1 MEIRGTAG
9 TVKPENNICFGSPSR
24 EIIILFI
31 LLGREGFFMAIY
43 TRTGDKGETS
53 LFNKKRVSKADIR
66 VEAYGTIDELNSI
79 IGVVIA
85 EVQSQKLKIKSY
97 SLKLKVE
104 LTRIQN
110 DLLSIGSAL
119 ANPQGVA
126 LRSLGERVR
135 EFEDFIDEMTEKM
148 PFLKN
153 FILPSG
159 GKAGAM
165 LHLARAISRRAERRV
180 IELNNKKKTLRRR
193 SGQVDSNI
201 IVYLNRLSDLL
212 FTMSRF
218 TNFKEKKKEII
229 WLAGGKRKNG

>member
-1 MEIRGTAG
+1 
-9 TVKPENNICFGSPSR
+9 
-24 EIIILFI
+24 
-31 LLGREGFFMAIY
+31 MAIY

-153 FILPSG
+153 FNINQL
-159 GKAGAM
+159 KAIKPKRPMSSQKFKKM
-165 LHLARAISRRAERRV
+165 LC
-180 IELNNKKKTLRRR
+180 
-193 SGQVDSNI
+193 G
-201 IVYLNRLSDLL
+201 
-212 FTMSRF
+212 
-218 TNFKEKKKEII
+218 
-229 WLAGGKRKNG
+229 